1 MNQRFMENN
10 KKNSKNLE
18 KNRNLLI
25 INKIDLLKNLE
36 NWKILRIFTM

>member
-1 MNQRFMENN
+1 MLKIGKNT
-10 KKNSKNLE
+10 KKIQ

-25 INKIDLLKNLE
+25 INEINLAKNLE

>member
-1 MNQRFMENN
+1 MAKIS
-10 KKNSKNLE
+10 KKIQ

-25 INKIDLLKNLE
+25 FNKIKMVKNLE

>member
-1 MNQRFMENN
+1 MLKIGKNT
-10 KKNSKNLE
+10 KKIQ

-25 INKIDLLKNLE
+25 INKINLLKNLE

>member
-1 MNQRFMENN
+1 MKKN
-10 KKNSKNLE
+10 KKMVKNTKKIQ

-25 INKIDLLKNLE
+25 INEINLLKNLE

>member
-1 MNQRFMENN
+1 MLKNGKNT
-10 KKNSKNLE
+10 KKIQ

-25 INKIDLLKNLE
+25 INEINLLKNLE